1 MHSQYTFVFETQR
14 IDQVVKKYDVT
25 EEHLCSER
33 TGSNVKDE
41 VHPYIL
47 NNLTSPQA
55 CPHMTGCRGP
65 LKEITTGCALR
76 VA

>member
-1 MHSQYTFVFETQR
+1 MHSQYTFLFETQR

-41 VHPYIL
+41 VH
-47 NNLTSPQA
+47 LTS
-55 CPHMTGCRGP
+55 
-65 LKEITTGCALR
+65 
-76 VA
+76 